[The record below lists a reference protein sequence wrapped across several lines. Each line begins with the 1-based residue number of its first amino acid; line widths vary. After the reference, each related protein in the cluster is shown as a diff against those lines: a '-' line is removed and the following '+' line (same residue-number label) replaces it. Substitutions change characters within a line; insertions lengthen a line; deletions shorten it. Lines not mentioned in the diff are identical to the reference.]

1 MNRPAF
7 RAPLPGLLAITLLLP
22 LTGILLIAQAALD
35 SWVPLLLF
43 VVAGFAVFVVGVA
56 TAVSAGRNGVVSGA
70 DAARL
75 EELEPLPPTADDEG
89 DRR

>member
-7 RAPLPGLLAITLLLP
+7 RAPFPGLPAVSLLLP
-22 LTGILLIAQAALD
+22 LMGILLVAQAALD
-35 SWVPLLLF
+35 SWVLLLLF
-43 VVAGFAVFVVGVA
+43 VVVGFAVFVVGVV
-56 TAVSAGRNGVVSGA
+56 TAVSAGRNGAVSAA